1 MAGHPGGEPPV
12 EDLTARARIR
22 NAALRLYADVGP
34 EKATIRE
41 IAKIA
46 GVSAGLVRHH
56 FGSKEALRD
65 ACDSYVLDQLMDAKQ
80 QAVVGNQVGSLTF
93 LQAAHPRVML
103 FHRYL
108 TRAMIDGSPAA
119 AALFDRM
126 VDIAEQWIARHNPGV
141 SADPRAY
148 AAVLVAMQT
157 GPTILYEQLSRVL
170 GDDVLGPEGNLRVSQ
185 AVVDVHSHTL
195 LSPELAAQAHATLSE
210 LQARNTPDDP
220 GQRQDSGR
228 VQASR

>member
-1 MAGHPGGEPPV
+1 M
-12 EDLTARARIR
+12 
-22 NAALRLYADVGP
+22 RLYAEVGP

-41 IAKIA
+41 IAKTA

-65 ACDSYVLDQLMDAKQ
+65 ACDSYVLDQLMETKQ
-80 QAVVGNQVGSLTF
+80 QAVEGNQVGNLTF
-93 LQAAHPRVML
+93 LQATHPRMML
-103 FHRYL
+103 FQRYL

-126 VDIAEQWIARHNPGV
+126 VEIAEQWVALHNPGV

-170 GDDVLGPEGNLRVSQ
+170 GEDVLGSEGNLRMSR

-210 LQARNTPDDP
+210 LQERNSPA
-220 GQRQDSGR
+220 GAGR
-228 VQASR
+228 R

>member
-1 MAGHPGGEPPV
+1 MAARPGDEAPV

-22 NAALRLYADVGP
+22 NAALRLYAEVGP

-41 IAKIA
+41 IAKAA

-65 ACDSYVLDQLMDAKQ
+65 ACDSYVLDQLMETKQ
-80 QAVVGNQVGSLTF
+80 QAVVGNQVGNLAF

-103 FHRYL
+103 LQRYL
-108 TRAMIDGSPAA
+108 ARAMIDGTPAA

-126 VDIAEQWIARHNPGV
+126 VDIAEQWVAQHNPGV

-157 GPTILYEQLSRVL
+157 GPTVLCEQLSRVL
-170 GDDVLGPEGNLRVSQ
+170 GEDVLSPEGNLRMSR

-195 LSPELAAQAHATLSE
+195 LSPELAEQAHTTLSE
-210 LQARNTPDDP
+210 LQAQNGPATARSTA
-220 GQRQDSGR
+220 DSAHR
-228 VQASR
+228 